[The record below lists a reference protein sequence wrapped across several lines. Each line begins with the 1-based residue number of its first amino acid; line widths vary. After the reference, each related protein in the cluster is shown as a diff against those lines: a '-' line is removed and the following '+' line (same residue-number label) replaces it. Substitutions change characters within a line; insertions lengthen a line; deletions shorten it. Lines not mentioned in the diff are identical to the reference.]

1 MNLESEVLLKV
12 LDDHDQER
20 QLDAERLLRISRACD
35 KIGAHLSK
43 ENEELEGDI
52 LAKRYWQINS
62 RRHAG
67 KTHVGAHNLQHTAV
81 DILVR
86 DALDV
91 TISNLLVPNLKRFG
105 TVKLMS

>member
-1 MNLESEVLLKV
+1 MNLESEILLKV

-67 KTHVGAHNLQHTAV
+67 KTDVGAHNLQHTAV

-91 TISNLLVPNLKRFG
+91 TISNLLVPNLKRFR
-105 TVKLMS
+105 TVRLMS